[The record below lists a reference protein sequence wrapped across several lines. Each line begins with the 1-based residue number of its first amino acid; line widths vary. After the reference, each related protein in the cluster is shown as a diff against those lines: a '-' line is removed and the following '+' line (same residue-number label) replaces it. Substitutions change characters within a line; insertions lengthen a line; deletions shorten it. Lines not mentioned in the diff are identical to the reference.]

1 MATPNAEIFIGNEPR
16 VTFGAL
22 FEDAEALAVSFGDLG
37 LHAGDRISF
46 QIPNWHEA
54 AAINLAAAMAG
65 LVVVPIVPIYRDA
78 EMRQM
83 LADSGCRLL
92 FLAEQFRGFDY
103 AAMAERIQ
111 PDLPSLETV
120 IFVRG
125 SDPARS
131 YEALVECGR
140 GRSLG
145 GWAASPN
152 AVKIILYTSG
162 TTGTP
167 KGVLHSQNTL
177 NNALDMCIR
186 QWRIQ
191 EGEVL
196 LMPSPVTHLTGY
208 GYLEMPLLTGAKTL
222 LMEQWNAEEAADLI
236 EKYDVVGTIS
246 ATPFLKELADCAER
260 RGTGLPSLRFFACGG
275 AAVPPSIIR
284 HANTVLDR
292 APAFRVFGCTEAPL
306 ITMGFHGADEHE
318 LAATTDGKIEDYKVR
333 IVDEDGN
340 ELAAGEEGEILA
352 RGPAMLLGYF
362 DPLQTEEAI
371 TDDGFYKTGDLGI
384 LTPENAVLITGR
396 KKDLI
401 IRGGENISAKEIED
415 LLYRHPAI
423 EDAAVVAMPHARLGE
438 GVCAVVVLRP
448 DAELS
453 RANLAEFISQSGLAK
468 QKWPE
473 RIELVDQ
480 LPKTATGKVRK
491 DVLRSEIA
499 RAIATDRP
507 LSL

>member
-1 MATPNAEIFIGNEPR
+1 MHTPDAEVFVGNETR
-16 VTFGAL
+16 VTFGTL

-37 LHAGDRISF
+37 LRAGDRISF

-54 AAINLAAAMAG
+54 AVINLGAAMAG
-65 LVVVPIVPIYRDA
+65 LIVVPIVPIYRDA

-83 LADSGCRLL
+83 LADSGCRTL

-103 AAMAERIQ
+103 AAMAERIT
-111 PDLPSLETV
+111 PDLPLLETV

-131 YEALVECGR
+131 YETLVENGR
-140 GRSLG
+140 GRRLD
-145 GWAASPN
+145 GWAAKPN

-177 NNALDMCIR
+177 NCVLDMCIR
-186 QWRIQ
+186 HWNIQ
-191 EGEVL
+191 DGEVM

-208 GYLEMPLLTGAKTL
+208 GYLELPFLTGSKTL
-222 LMEQWNAEEAADLI
+222 LMEQWNAEEAVDLI
-236 EKYDVVGTIS
+236 EKYDVVGTVS

-260 RGTGLPSLRFFACGG
+260 RGSRLPSLRCFACGG

-284 HANTVLDR
+284 HANTALER
-292 APAFRVFGCTEAPL
+292 APAFRIFGCTEAPL
-306 ITMGFHGADEHE
+306 ITMGFLGAHEQE
-318 LAATTDGKIEDYKVR
+318 LAATTDGKIEDYEVR
-333 IVDEDGN
+333 VVDDDGK
-340 ELAAGEEGEILA
+340 ELAAGEVGEILA

-362 DPLQTEEAI
+362 DPLQTTEAI
-371 TDDGFYKTGDLGI
+371 TDDGFYTTGDLGMI
-384 LTPENAVLITGR
+384 TPENAVLITGR

-415 LLYRHPAI
+415 MLYRHPAV
-423 EDAAVVAMPHARLGE
+423 EDAAVVAMPHPRLGE
-438 GVCAVVVLRP
+438 GICAVVVVRP
-448 DAELS
+448 GEELS
-453 RANLAEFISQSGLAK
+453 IAGLLDFVSHSGLAK

-473 RIELVDQ
+473 RMQFVDT

-499 RAIATDRP
+499 QAMTG
-507 LSL
+507 SN